1 MAKIKRPLEDVC
13 ECGHVLDSHAM
24 CDCYH
29 CPEGVHECFE
39 CDDCDEYV
47 EKVVRKPKAKK

>member
-1 MAKIKRPLEDVC
+1 
-13 ECGHVLDSHAM
+13 VLDSHAM